1 MILFLYK
8 IQYSVVY
15 LIEEISKSKYYRIL
29 YNKYLY
35 LYKFV
40 ISTYKEIYFFF
51 FFKFIKANSNNDK
64 IIKKYYSFFRIYN
77 IYLYRLYNN
86 KIYIYVD
93 FFEIFLII

>member
-15 LIEEISKSKYYRIL
+15 LIEEISRSKYYRIL

>member
-15 LIEEISKSKYYRIL
+15 LIKEISRSKYYRIL